1 MYLEGWSIHP
11 SNSLKELHIDYQSS
25 QCQTEIRIQYPE
37 SDNGTFGYFAIKRK
51 RSFRFH
57 TFMDFFP
64 VIRICF
70 SNKDFS
76 SSINLLRYSVRIDL
90 SSSLSLTFI
99 TVFSA

>member
-51 RSFRFH
+51 RSFRF
-57 TFMDFFP
+57 TQYMY
-64 VIRICF
+64 RMKTT
-70 SNKDFS
+70 SNKLI
-76 SSINLLRYSVRIDL
+76 INIL
-90 SSSLSLTFI
+90 
-99 TVFSA
+99 

>member
-64 VIRICF
+64 VIRMKCLQF
-70 SNKDFS
+70 FS

-90 SSSLSLTFI
+90 SSSLSLTFT

>member
-64 VIRICF
+64 VIEV
-70 SNKDFS
+70 
-76 SSINLLRYSVRIDL
+76 SSILL
-90 SSSLSLTFI
+90 
-99 TVFSA
+99 SASQIKIFLLQSIYCDIL

>member
-57 TFMDFFP
+57 TFMEATLEISQR
-64 VIRICF
+64 VSGI
-70 SNKDFS
+70 SM
-76 SSINLLRYSVRIDL
+76 
-90 SSSLSLTFI
+90 
-99 TVFSA
+99 